1 MRDKNRFNPILRETQ
16 PLGNVTIT
24 NNNVVVNK
32 VVNVNYI
39 EQKTNEKV
47 VVHRVERAKDEKT
60 AGKLQGDSIEIFQP
74 AAETATEPVAPPKPK
89 QIDEVAA
96 ESKTKQQGGGA
107 PSTDQLLVP
116 PDVKTP
122 ALPEAAETGPTPGQG
137 TKDGKHGAGEAAVP
151 PPPPPPPPPPANGA
165 APPVEAA
172 APPPPPPPADEAAPP
187 PPPAEETAPP
197 PPPAPAE
204 EAAPLPPPAP
214 AEEKAPPPP
223 AEEMTPPP
231 PPAEETAPP
240 PPPAPVEETAP
251 KLNKDHKPK
260 AKEGNDQQQLP
271 PNEALPPPPSQ
282 EESLPPPV
290 GEEAPKPHKHGND
303 KFNQG
308 HGQQMQ
314 PGQQMLPPPPPPQD
328 ETAPP
333 PHSGDAPPD
342 ANKHDGKG
350 KHRKDNGNA
359 PCPEGAVRLD
369 DGSCVVP
376 R

>member
-1 MRDKNRFNPILRETQ
+1 M
-16 PLGNVTIT
+16 
-24 NNNVVVNK
+24 NK

-96 ESKTKQQGGGA
+96 ESKTKEQGGGA

-137 TKDGKHGAGEAAVP
+137 TKDGKHGAGDAAVP
-151 PPPPPPPPPPANGA
+151 PPPPPPPRRRPMGPLRRLRQPHRRRR
-165 APPVEAA
+165 
-172 APPPPPPPADEAAPP
+172 PPADEAAPP

-204 EAAPLPPPAP
+204 EAAPPPPPAP

-223 AEEMTPPP
+223 AEEM
-231 PPAEETAPP
+231 APP
-240 PPPAPVEETAP
+240 PPPPGR
-251 KLNKDHKPK
+251 
-260 AKEGNDQQQLP
+260 GNR
-271 PNEALPPPPSQ
+271 AAPPPPA
-282 EESLPPPV
+282 PRR
-290 GEEAPKPHKHGND
+290 GDGAEA
-303 KFNQG
+303 
-308 HGQQMQ
+308 
-314 PGQQMLPPPPPPQD
+314 
-328 ETAPP
+328 E
-333 PHSGDAPPD
+333 
-342 ANKHDGKG
+342 
-350 KHRKDNGNA
+350 
-359 PCPEGAVRLD
+359 
-369 DGSCVVP
+369 
-376 R
+376 